1 MVTESSE
8 RFTRVADGFSR
19 CIADVP
25 ASAWSRPA
33 PCEGWL
39 ARDVVRHVCTW
50 LPGPGF
56 LLGTWGIET
65 ASMPSV
71 DDDPGGA
78 WAVVRDAIQRGL
90 DDPVI
95 AERIEDCG
103 PPGHLSFQAAV
114 DMTCTPDVLIHTWD
128 LARAAGLPEH
138 EELEPHEVAR
148 QLTGIDAMPAEV
160 DEAMRG
166 SGHFG
171 ARVLVA
177 GDADDLTRLLA
188 FYGRRRSPATPR

>member
-1 MVTESSE
+1 MATESSE
-8 RFTRVADGFSR
+8 RFTRVADGFTR

-25 ASAWSRPA
+25 DGAWSQPA
-33 PCEGWL
+33 PCEGWV
-39 ARDVVRHVCTW
+39 ARDVVRHLCTW

-65 ASMPSV
+65 PGMPSV
-71 DDDPGGA
+71 DDDPAGA
-78 WAVVRDAIQRGL
+78 WAAVRDAVQRGL
-90 DDPVI
+90 DDPSI
-95 AERIEDCG
+95 AERVEDCG
-103 PPGHLSFQAAV
+103 PPGQMTFQAAV

-138 EELEPHEVAR
+138 EALAPEEVAR
-148 QLTGIDAMPAEV
+148 QVAAIDQLPPEV

-171 ARVLVA
+171 ARVPV
-177 GDADDLTRLLA
+177 GDDADELTRLLA
-188 FYGRRRSPATPR
+188 FYGRRRQMS